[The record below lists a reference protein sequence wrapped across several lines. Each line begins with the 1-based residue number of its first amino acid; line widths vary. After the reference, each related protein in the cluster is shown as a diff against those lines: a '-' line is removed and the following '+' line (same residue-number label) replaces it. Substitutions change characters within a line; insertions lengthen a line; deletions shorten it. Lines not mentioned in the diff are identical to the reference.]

1 MSKRV
6 ASEMEVETFLD
17 TVRCLAEDGEGVS
30 VNDKPWHGKR
40 NKTKE
45 FMAETG
51 LKLKDLR
58 EFVKEL
64 TVNDYSYTDL
74 DRNSNFE
81 NEEVWIFG
89 KSKSIVDTQEDL
101 YIKLKVKE
109 WDDKMLV
116 IMSFHREEPPS
127 LNEKLKF
134 PYKE

>member
-17 TVRCLAEDGEGVS
+17 TVRCLAEDREGVS
-30 VNDKPWHGKR
+30 VNDKPWHGKS

-74 DRNSNFE
+74 DCNSDFE

-89 KSKSIVDTQEDL
+89 KSKCIVDTQED
-101 YIKLKVKE
+101 
-109 WDDKMLV
+109 
-116 IMSFHREEPPS
+116 S
-127 LNEKLKF
+127 
-134 PYKE
+134 YKSV